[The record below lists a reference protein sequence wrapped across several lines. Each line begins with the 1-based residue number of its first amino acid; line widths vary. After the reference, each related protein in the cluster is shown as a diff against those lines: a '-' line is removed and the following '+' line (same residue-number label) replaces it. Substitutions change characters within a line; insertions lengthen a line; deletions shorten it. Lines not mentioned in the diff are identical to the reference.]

1 VQSQSV
7 EIVPCFR
14 LMRIMKTRSLILFL
28 LFVIFPVFGNAK
40 ADTNLA
46 LHKTYTLRPNPDYP
60 LCTDELDSKQLTDG
74 KKHGSDWRNKST
86 VGWRVN
92 ENPEIIFDL
101 EKSELIDQVNI
112 CTAGGGAGN
121 AYCPDFVV
129 ILVSS
134 NGSSFVCA
142 GAVMGRDTGS
152 RQANLSQVAYTLTA
166 KNLRTQGR
174 YVKIILQPGS
184 SYVFLDEIEIIGP
197 DSTAEYPVAQM
208 QPEPVKDTAKLFEI
222 AEKQIQLKHN
232 FESTEKY
239 IEQQKVTESNWSN
252 IKTDISLVGERFCES
267 DRLLSVSEQNEFTNE
282 LGLIRARLYKEIY
295 KKSYVCLQ
303 ANSMDELTKAAII
316 SDAAPAGSLDLAIWQ
331 AEYESAAVNIINC
344 SNEPILVTASISPIT
359 GPNSIQFE
367 SKSTFTIRR
376 GEFIKARRLGLIAD
390 ALILQGQRQFQLN
403 AGQVSQLWFTAFN
416 PELKSGNYLAS
427 LGVLAVTMDGKE
439 LPTTVIPINLK
450 VYPITFPKKIPLNVC
465 NWAYPMRSDITKNN
479 IAETAKDLKDHYTNV
494 FVIPPADLPM
504 PQIGSTAKS
513 LDTQSFSQTD
523 KLISANSYAET
534 YLFFLGFKPER
545 KDSGC
550 FGSWMSQSWKRSFR
564 IWIQRWV
571 DHLKETGIG
580 YDRFAMYPFDETL
593 GDEFYQL
600 AKEIK
605 VIDPNIRIYAN
616 SFGQGTDDFMRF
628 KDLVDIWCFS
638 LPQCQAHPQW
648 LETVKGF
655 GKKVWLY
662 DGIGPGKANDPYSY
676 YRLMSWWAF
685 KFGITGAGFWV
696 YVDPTKEQNWD
707 DTGMAMGHYGVVYG
721 ASANTDYKSSEQII
735 PSRRWEAWREG
746 VEDYVYL
753 KRFEEIIRKLNK
765 NDSYIKE
772 QLLKQLVNTVLT
784 KPDDTTEVFRARE
797 LITTAIIEA
806 SDSLLP
812 LSH

>member
-1 VQSQSV
+1 
-7 EIVPCFR
+7 
-14 LMRIMKTRSLILFL
+14 MRKFSKIFL
-28 LFVIFPVFGNAK
+28 LFVVSSVFGNAK

-46 LHKTYTLRPNPDYP
+46 LHKTYTLRPNPNYP

-74 KKHGSDWRNKST
+74 KKYGSNWRNKST

-92 ENPEIIFDL
+92 KTPEIIFDL
-101 EKSELIDQVNI
+101 GKSESIDQVNI
-112 CTAGGGAGN
+112 YTAGGGAGN
-121 AYCPDFVV
+121 AYCPDFIV
-129 ILVSS
+129 IFVSNNRS
-134 NGSSFVCA
+134 TFGYA
-142 GAVMGRDTGS
+142 GAVMGQDLGS
-152 RQANLSQVAYTLTA
+152 RKSNFSPAAYTLTA

-184 SYVFLDEIEIIGP
+184 SYVFLDEIEIIGL
-197 DSTAEYPVAQM
+197 DSAAKYSVAQM
-208 QPEPVKDTAKLFEI
+208 QPEPVKDTAKLFETI
-222 AEKQIQLKHN
+222 EEQVQLKHD
-232 FESTEKY
+232 FESTVKY

-252 IKTDISLVGERFCES
+252 IKTDVSLVGKRFYKS

-303 ANSMDELTKAAII
+303 ANSMADLTEAAII
-316 SDAAPAGSLDLAIWQ
+316 SDATPAGSLDLALWQ
-331 AEYESAAVNIINC
+331 GEYESAAVNIINC

-359 GPNSIQFE
+359 GPNSIQLE

-376 GEFIKARRLGLIAD
+376 GEFVRTRRLGSIAD
-390 ALILQGQRQFQLN
+390 ALILQGQKQFQLN
-403 AGQVSQLWFTAFN
+403 AGQVSQLWFTVFN
-416 PELKSGNYLAS
+416 PELKPGNYLAS
-427 LGVLAVTMDGKE
+427 LGVLALTTEGKE
-439 LPTTVIPINLK
+439 LSITVIPINLK
-450 VYPITFPKKIPLNVC
+450 VYPIVFPKKISLNVC

-494 FVIPPADLPM
+494 FVIPSTDLPM
-504 PQIGSTAKS
+504 PQIGSTAKN
-513 LDTQSFSQTD
+513 LNTQSFSQTD
-523 KLISANSYAET
+523 ELISANSYAET
-534 YLFFLGFKPER
+534 YLFFLAFQPER

-616 SFGQGTDDFMRF
+616 SFGQGPDDFMRF

-638 LPQCQAHPQW
+638 LPPCQAHPKW

-662 DGIGPGKANDPYSY
+662 NAVGPGKANQPYSY
-676 YRLMSWWAF
+676 YRLMPWWAF

-696 YVDPTKEQNWD
+696 YIDPTKEQNWD

-721 ASANTDYKSSEQII
+721 ASANTDYKGIEQII

-746 VEDYVYL
+746 VEDYQYLYEFQAKINLIKKTDAKRAADLQNMLDKKVDMVLNNPNNPDIVYEVRGAITEML
-753 KRFEEIIRKLNK
+753 KA
-765 NDSYIKE
+765 
-772 QLLKQLVNTVLT
+772 QL
-784 KPDDTTEVFRARE
+784 
-797 LITTAIIEA
+797 
-806 SDSLLP
+806 
-812 LSH
+812 